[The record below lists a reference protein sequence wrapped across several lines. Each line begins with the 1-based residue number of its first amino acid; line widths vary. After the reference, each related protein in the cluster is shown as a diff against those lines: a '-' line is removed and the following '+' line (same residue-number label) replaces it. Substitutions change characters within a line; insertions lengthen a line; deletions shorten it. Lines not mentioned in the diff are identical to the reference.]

1 MCIVYCVK
9 LSVVY
14 CILCRCVYCVVC
26 ILLFIYIVKF
36 SYLVACTTMAQSLVA
51 KNFTISTLV
60 YMMCVTIKRF
70 DLI

>member
-1 MCIVYCVK
+1 M
-9 LSVVY
+9 
-14 CILCRCVYCVVC
+14 C